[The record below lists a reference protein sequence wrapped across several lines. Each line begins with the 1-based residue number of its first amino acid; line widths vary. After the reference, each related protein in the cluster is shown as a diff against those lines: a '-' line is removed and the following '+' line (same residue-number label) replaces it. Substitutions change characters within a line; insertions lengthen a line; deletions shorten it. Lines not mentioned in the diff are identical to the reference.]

1 VPKPDDSQTTMPVD
15 PSRHR
20 LILERLQGGF
30 YNHTEPSE
38 RIATAVLAALRELDK
53 GPTLPH

>member
-1 VPKPDDSQTTMPVD
+1 MPVE

-30 YNHTEPSE
+30 YNQTEPSE

>member
-1 VPKPDDSQTTMPVD
+1 VPKPDDFQTTMPVE

-20 LILERLQGGF
+20 LILERLHGGF
-30 YNHTEPSE
+30 YNQTEPSE